1 MYNPIVRSNKI
12 QSETS
17 PKKSPFRGK
26 IPEERQIQ
34 SRPILP
40 NIKRSGPQAA
50 AFVHRC
56 AIFVWL
62 EVLEGMISEF
72 LLHPA
77 RQRKNLFK
85 KKVFKKRKNPTMVM
99 LCLQNK
105 RAVNSYTYYYK
116 FSISLVVMLTK
127 HCFV

>member
-1 MYNPIVRSNKI
+1 VGKVSDRILSATFRIEFIGMYNPIVRSNKI

-77 RQRKNLFK
+77 RQK
-85 KKVFKKRKNPTMVM
+85 KKSHYGYVM
-99 LCLQNK
+99 PAK
-105 RAVNSYTYYYK
+105 
-116 FSISLVVMLTK
+116 
-127 HCFV
+127 